1 MRYGVHTLLSVET
14 ERSSQGR
21 QLTTGTIQSR
31 MCHVGSFQF
40 HLSEYS
46 TIGFFLFHFYLI
58 WTVECGTTHRMQQI
72 QQRAHRCVVARALLI
87 PPFPPSHCTMQPR
100 TSPHQSNHL
109 YCPCSPRPNTCPSHP
124 PTLSRA
130 LPFSLP

>member
-1 MRYGVHTLLSVET
+1 VPRWFIPIPSLRV
-14 ERSSQGR
+14 
-21 QLTTGTIQSR
+21 QS
-31 MCHVGSFQF
+31 
-40 HLSEYS
+40 
-46 TIGFFLFHFYLI
+46 IGFFLFHFSLI
-58 WTVECGTTHRMQQI
+58 WTVECGTTHTMQQI

-124 PTLSRA
+124 PPLSSE
-130 LPFSLP
+130 PSLSPSRNIDSRFDSPVVFTIKRPIIPPSERMV